1 MSEASSASAPVRPHA
16 RERSDGAQAPRT
28 VAALIAHRDWVALA
42 GVAAF
47 VGLMTVGYY
56 YNLTFVQLGLK
67 DLGERVLGLDAA
79 RVAGAMALLAV
90 VTCVVAVAFGLA
102 LARAPWG
109 TRLVAKVRIAFGVV
123 AVQTALTLVAPHL
136 RSEAELWAWIAVTAV
151 ALGVGVP
158 ATFGMTVDLVP
169 VADRGW
175 VAALITGFAYLAANL
190 WPEAWT
196 IDVFARQMAL
206 VMPGGVVLLGG
217 FAFARPGW
225 LAALARQHRDPAFG
239 RGRFV
244 RLDGEGRPRRDATFV
259 MLVVLMFLIFFVD
272 SLGFL
277 RLIDTPELVAGSW
290 RSADVAPRAAIGVVH
305 LVAALIGGVLYRAF
319 PARHL
324 FFWVFGIFALV
335 HFSYGLVD
343 VEPGRVDATLGV
355 PILYAVAVSLYTVV
369 NFAVWAD
376 LSTPRSVPVNAA
388 LGVALSGWSATFLST
403 GLAIGMQDRGVALAD
418 HLRWVDAIALA
429 CFTAMLLLLVFG
441 AGERRSRS

>member
-1 MSEASSASAPVRPHA
+1 MA
-16 RERSDGAQAPRT
+16 T
-28 VAALIAHRDWVALA
+28 LVAARDWTAVA
-42 GVAAF
+42 GVGAF
-47 VGLMTVGYY
+47 VGLMSVGYY

-67 DLGERVLGLDAA
+67 DLGERVLGLEAV
-79 RVAGAMALLAV
+79 RVAAAMSLLAV
-90 VTCVVAVAFGLA
+90 VTSVVAVAFGIA
-102 LARAPWG
+102 MVRRPWG
-109 TRLVAKVRIAFGVV
+109 ASLVAKVRLAFGVV
-123 AVQTALTLVAPHL
+123 TAQAALAWVAPHL
-136 RSEAELWAWIAVTAV
+136 RSEPELWAWIAATAI

-158 ATFGMTVDLVP
+158 VTFGMTVDLVP

-196 IDVFARQMAL
+196 IEVFARQMAL
-206 VMPGGVVLLGG
+206 VLPAGVALLGW

-244 RLDGEGRPRRDATFV
+244 RLDAEGRPRRDATFV
-259 MLVVLMFLIFFVD
+259 LLVVLMFAIFFVD

-277 RLIDTPELVAGSW
+277 RVIDTPELVAGSW
-290 RSADVAPRAAIGVVH
+290 RSPELTPRAAIGVVH
-305 LVAALIGGVLYRAF
+305 LAAALIGGVLYRAF
-319 PARHL
+319 PARHV

-343 VEPGRVDATLGV
+343 VSSGRTVGALGV
-355 PILYAVAVSLYTVV
+355 PVLYAVAVSLYTVA

-388 LGVALSGWSATFLST
+388 IGVALSGWTATFLST

-418 HLRWVDAIALA
+418 HLRLVDAIALA
-429 CFTAMLLLLVFG
+429 CFVAMLLLLIFG
-441 AGERRSRS
+441 GREGRAPS

>member
-1 MSEASSASAPVRPHA
+1 VSTPNPGPASV
-16 RERSDGAQAPRT
+16 GPRGPTT
-28 VAALIAHRDWVALA
+28 VATLIRNREWTAVA

-47 VGLMTVGYY
+47 VGLMSVGYY

-67 DLGERVLGLDAA
+67 DLGERVLGLEAA
-79 RVAGAMALLAV
+79 RVAGVMALLAV
-90 VTCVVAVAFGLA
+90 VTSVVAVAFGIA
-102 LARAPWG
+102 MARRRWG
-109 TRLVAKVRIAFGVV
+109 TSLVAKVRVAFGVV
-123 AVQTALTLVAPHL
+123 AVQTGLTFVAPHVG
-136 RSEAELWAWIAVTAV
+136 SEAAFWAWIAATAV

-158 ATFGMTVDLVP
+158 ATFAMTVDLVP

-206 VMPGGVVLLGG
+206 LMPGGVVVLGWFALL
-217 FAFARPGW
+217 RPSW
-225 LAALARQHRDPAFG
+225 LAGLARQHHDPAFG

-244 RLDGEGRPRRDATFV
+244 RVDADGRPRRDAVFV
-259 MLVVLMFLIFFVD
+259 LLVVLMFAIFFVD

-277 RLIDTPELVAGSW
+277 RLVDTPELMAGSW
-290 RSADVAPRAAIGVVH
+290 RSTEVAPRAAIGAVH

-343 VEPGRVDATLGV
+343 VAPGRTVGALGI
-355 PILYAVAVSLYTVV
+355 PILYAVAVSLYTVA

-388 LGVALSGWSATFLST
+388 LGVALSGWTATFLST
-403 GLAIGMQDRGVALAD
+403 GLAIGMHDRGVALAD
-418 HLRWVDAIALA
+418 HLRLVDAIALA

-441 AGERRSRS
+441 AREGRGRP

>member
-1 MSEASSASAPVRPHA
+1 MVVGTRLDRA
-16 RERSDGAQAPRT
+16 RTLRSVGE
-28 VAALIAHRDWVALA
+28 LIVHREWTAVA

-67 DLGERVLGLDAA
+67 DLGERVLGLDAS
-79 RVAGAMALLAV
+79 RVVAAMSMLAV
-90 VTCVVAVAFGLA
+90 VTSVVAVAFGLA
-102 LARAPWG
+102 LARRPWG
-109 TRLVAKVRIAFGVV
+109 TSLVAKVRIAFGVV

-136 RSEAELWAWIAVTAV
+136 RSEPEFWAWIVATAA

-196 IDVFARQMAL
+196 IEVFARQMAL
-206 VMPGGVVLLGG
+206 VMPPGVALLGW
-217 FAFARPGW
+217 F
-225 LAALARQHRDPAFG
+225 ALARPRWLATLAQQHRDPAFG

-244 RLDGEGRPRRDATFV
+244 RVDAAGRPRRDASFV
-259 MLVVLMFLIFFVD
+259 LLVVLMFAIFFVD

-290 RSADVAPRAAIGVVH
+290 RSVEVAPRATIGIVH
-305 LVAALIGGVLYRAF
+305 LIAALIGGVLYRAF

-335 HFSYGLVD
+335 HFSYGIVYLA
-343 VEPGRVDATLGV
+343 PGQVVGALGV
-355 PILYAVAVSLYTVV
+355 PILYAAAVSLYTVA

-376 LSTPRSVPVNAA
+376 LSTPRSMPVNAA
-388 LGVALSGWSATFLST
+388 LGVALSGWTATFLST
-403 GLAIGMQDRGVALAD
+403 GLAIGMRDRGVALAD
-418 HLRWVDAIALA
+418 HLRLVDAIALA

-441 AGERRSRS
+441 AREGRARP

>member
-1 MSEASSASAPVRPHA
+1 MSAGEARARSAPTGADRAVVERGPVTVATLVAA
-16 RERSDGAQAPRT
+16 RDGAA
-28 VAALIAHRDWVALA
+28 VL

-47 VGLMTVGYY
+47 VGLMSVGYY

-67 DLGERVLGLDAA
+67 DLGERVLGLPAD
-79 RVAGAMALLAV
+79 RVAGAMSLLAV
-90 VTCVVAVAFGLA
+90 VTSVVAVAFGLA
-102 LARAPWG
+102 MAARPWG
-109 TRLVAKVRIAFGVV
+109 VRLLAKVRIAFGVV
-123 AVQTALTLVAPHL
+123 VVQTALTWMAPHL
-136 RSEAELWAWIAVTAV
+136 RSEAELWAWIAATAI

-175 VAALITGFAYLAANL
+175 VAALITGSAYLAANL
-190 WPEAWT
+190 WPAAWT
-196 IDVFARQMAL
+196 IDVFARQMVL
-206 VMPGGVVLLGG
+206 VMPGGVVVLGW
-217 FAFARPGW
+217 FALVRPAW
-225 LAALARQHRDPAFG
+225 LAGLARQHRDPSFG

-244 RLDGEGRPRRDATFV
+244 RLDAHGRPHRDATFV
-259 MLVVLMFLIFFVD
+259 GLVVLMFAIFFID

-277 RLIDTPELVAGSW
+277 RVIDTPELVAGSW
-290 RSADVAPRAAIGVVH
+290 RSSDLAPRAVIGVVH

-343 VEPGRVDATLGV
+343 VTPGRTVGALGV
-355 PILYAVAVSLYTVV
+355 PVLYAVAVSLYTVA

-388 LGVALSGWSATFLST
+388 LGVALSGWTATFLST
-403 GLAIGMQDRGVALAD
+403 GLAIGLQDRGLALAD
-418 HLRWVDAIALA
+418 HLRLVDAIALA
-429 CFTAMLLLLVFG
+429 CFAAMLLLLVFG
-441 AGERRSRS
+441 RRDGQARS

>member
-1 MSEASSASAPVRPHA
+1 MALERASGA
-16 RERSDGAQAPRT
+16 RYGDRMIWAAPRDWTT
-28 VAALIAHRDWVALA
+28 VA

-67 DLGERVLGLDAA
+67 DLGERVLGLEAG
-79 RVAGAMALLAV
+79 RVVGAMSLLAL
-90 VTCVVAVAFGLA
+90 VTSVVAVAVGLTMV
-102 LARAPWG
+102 RRPWG
-109 TRLVAKVRIAFGVV
+109 TSLVAKVRIAFGVV
-123 AVQTALTLVAPHL
+123 TVQTGLTFVAPHL
-136 RSEAELWAWIAVTAV
+136 NSEPQLWAWIAATAI

-158 ATFGMTVDLVP
+158 VTFGMTVDLVP

-175 VAALITGFAYLAANL
+175 VAALITGFSYLAANV

-196 IDVFARQMAL
+196 IEVFARQMTL
-206 VMPGGVVLLGG
+206 LMPGGVAVLGW
-217 FAFARPGW
+217 FALVRPGW
-225 LAALARQHRDPAFG
+225 LAGLARQHRDPAFG

-244 RLDGEGRPRRDATFV
+244 RVDGAGRSRRDAGFV
-259 MLVVLMFLIFFVD
+259 LLVVLMFMIFFVD

-277 RLIDTPELVAGSW
+277 RVIDTPELVAGSW
-290 RSADVAPRAAIGVVH
+290 RSTEVAPRATIGVVH

-343 VEPGRVDATLGV
+343 VTPGRTVAALGV
-355 PILYAVAVSLYTVV
+355 PILYAVAVSLYTVA

-376 LSTPRSVPVNAA
+376 LSTPRSMPVNAA
-388 LGVALSGWSATFLST
+388 LGVALSGWTATFLST
-403 GLAIGMQDRGVALAD
+403 GLAIGMRDQGVALAD
-418 HLRWVDAIALA
+418 HLRLVDAIALV

-441 AGERRSRS
+441 AREGRARP